1 MAKHKQNN
9 AFLGTSFLDLLACA
23 LGGVLLLLLMTMHQ
37 SRQQVSTL
45 EEEITD
51 MVQHVSAIEEEIQG
65 MERHV
70 SAVVGLKG
78 EFEGVVFV
86 FDTSGSMADDER
98 FEEYQQ
104 MLQQWLMY
112 LPFDRFNVI
121 DFDSGVKPWR
131 PDVLVT
137 ATAAEREAACQFVEG
152 FTAGGS
158 TNTLGALQAAFAMPG
173 VDTIILMSD
182 GAPDK
187 DQPMDQIHDWLARE
201 NKSRGVVI
209 NTVGMGLYFDKA
221 YGPFLQKIAS
231 DHGGMFIGR

>member
-1 MAKHKQNN
+1 MARHKQHN

-23 LGGVLLLLLMTMHQ
+23 LGGVLVLLIITMDQ
-37 SRQQVSTL
+37 SRQQVSAL
-45 EEEITD
+45 EEDIK
-51 MVQHVSAIEEEIQG
+51 G

-86 FDTSGSMADDER
+86 FDTSGSMSWDGR
-98 FEEYQQ
+98 FAEYQQ
-104 MLQQWLMY
+104 LLKQWLMY
-112 LPFDRFNVI
+112 LPLERFNVI

-131 PDVLVT
+131 PGVLVT

-152 FTAGGS
+152 FTAGGG

-182 GAPDK
+182 GRPSG
-187 DQPMDQIHDWLARE
+187 PMADIHNWLKNANSSGRII
-201 NKSRGVVI
+201 I
-209 NTVGMGLYFDKA
+209 NTVAMGTYFDEETF
-221 YGPFLQKIAS
+221 GPFMQKIAS
-231 DHGGMFIGR
+231 DHGGSFIGR